1 MKIIIDTDV
10 QSVDVEQCNERKKMP
25 LWSKE
30 SFELISEL
38 WVKTGWNEKYSYTFT
53 WMGRPIIQLPMDM
66 CRIQEVLYMIKPD
79 VILETGIAHGGSL
92 IYYASLCKAMG
103 MGRVIGVD
111 IEIRSHNREA
121 IESHEL
127 FPYITLIEGDSTD
140 PDTIHAV
147 KQQIGPEEATL
158 VILDSNHAKD
168 HVLKELEAYYEL
180 ISPGSYVVVTDGIMR
195 DLYDV
200 PRGKAEW
207 KSDNPF
213 EAAQEFTHKHPEFEI
228 ETPAWL
234 FHESELTKDVTY
246 WPGAWIKKVR

>member
-10 QSVDVEQCNERKKMP
+10 QSIDVEQHNERKQMP

-38 WVKTGWNEKYSYTFT
+38 WERTGWNEKYSYTFT

-66 CRIQEVLYMIKPD
+66 CRVQEVLYTIKPD

-103 MGRVIGVD
+103 RGRVIGVD

-127 FPYITLIEGDSTD
+127 FPFITLIEGDSTD
-140 PDTIHAV
+140 LDTINAV

-168 HVLKELEAYYEL
+168 HVLKELEAYHEL
-180 ISPGSYVVVTDGIMR
+180 VSLGSYVVVTDGIMR

-207 KSDNPF
+207 KSNNPF
-213 EAAQEFTHKHPEFEI
+213 EAAQEFIHKHPEFVM

-234 FHESELTKDVTY
+234 FNESGLSKDVTY
-246 WPGAWIKKVR
+246 WPRAWLRKS

>member
-10 QSVDVEQCNERKKMP
+10 QSIDVEQHNERRQIP

-38 WVKTGWNEKYSYTFT
+38 WVRTSWNEKYSYTFT

-66 CRIQEVLYMIKPD
+66 CRVQEVLYTIKPD

-92 IYYASLCKAMG
+92 IYYASLCKAVG
-103 MGRVIGVD
+103 RGRVIGVD

-127 FPYITLIEGDSTD
+127 FPFITLIEGDSTD
-140 PDTIHAV
+140 PDTINAV

-158 VILDSNHAKD
+158 VILDSNHAKE
-168 HVLKELEAYYEL
+168 HVLKELEAYHEL
-180 ISPGSYVVVTDGIMR
+180 VSPGSYVVVTDGIMR

-200 PRGKAEW
+200 PRGKEEW
-207 KSDNPF
+207 KSNNPF
-213 EAAQEFTHKHPEFEI
+213 EAVQEFVHKHPEFVM

-234 FHESELTKDVTY
+234 FNESDLSKDVTY
-246 WPGAWIKKVR
+246 WPGAWLRKF